1 MHVIVI
7 QNLAVF
13 SKTIYK
19 IIIHDKGAIYFYQWI
34 TILLSNKK
42 RKFIQTEKNLLIY
55 SVPNKLSFENS
66 LIFFV
71 SKIIFIKR
79 TRENPNN

>member
-19 IIIHDKGAIYFYQWI
+19 IIIHDKGAIYFYLWI
-34 TILLSNKK
+34 TILLYTKK
-42 RKFIQTEKNLLIY
+42 IKFIQIEKNLLIY
-55 SVPNKLSFENS
+55 SVPNKFSFE
-66 LIFFV
+66 
-71 SKIIFIKR
+71 KIL
-79 TRENPNN
+79 